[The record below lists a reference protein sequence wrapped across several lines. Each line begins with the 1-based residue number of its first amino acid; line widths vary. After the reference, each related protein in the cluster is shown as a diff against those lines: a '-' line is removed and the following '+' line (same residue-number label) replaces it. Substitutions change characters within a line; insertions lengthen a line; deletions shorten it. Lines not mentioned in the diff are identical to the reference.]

1 MLSEG
6 DEADARQRW
15 TSSLM
20 NLQRS
25 TSTTLP
31 PVHSHLYHTY
41 QPPLTGYTDCSR
53 TIPDLTGYTS
63 ATAGFSGHRYV
74 AGDSR
79 YNIIS
84 SAAGGPHGSTERFR
98 LQHDLWGET
107 ISGRIGA
114 YPSCVMLSI
123 FLIINLKYSR
133 RHRYAC
139 YVHDT
144 LLVKDCEL
152 YLLF

>member
-6 DEADARQRW
+6 DEVAARQRW

-20 NLQRS
+20 NLQHN
-25 TSTTLP
+25 TSSALP
-31 PVHSHLYHTY
+31 AVHSHLYHAY
-41 QPPLTGYTDCSR
+41 QSPMTGYTDCSR
-53 TIPDLTGYTS
+53 PIPDLTGYTP

-84 SAAGGPHGSTERFR
+84 STAGGPHASAERFR

-107 ISGRIGA
+107 ISGRNSIGTFIT
-114 YPSCVMLSI
+114 PMHV
-123 FLIINLKYSR
+123 INI
-133 RHRYAC
+133 C
-139 YVHDT
+139 YN
-144 LLVKDCEL
+144 
-152 YLLF
+152 